1 MSDYSLDYSIAIR
14 DFQEARRRAA
24 LQEVMARLTRR
35 SIDLLP
41 FEEVRRRLQA
51 ESSSVKGLQEIPL
64 DSIVGSVGRYS
75 DFTRTFLPRQEADRD
90 RWARVKAAVSGMRG
104 LPPISVYQIGEAYFV
119 GDGHHRVSVAR
130 QLGARTIEA
139 YVTEIQTLVPL
150 SPDDEPEDVIL
161 KAEYADFL
169 RNTELDRSRPDAD
182 ISVTEPGRYS
192 LLEEH
197 IQVHRYFMGLE
208 QERDI
213 PFPEAAAHWYDE
225 VYLPVVRPIRRLGIL
240 LDFPERTEADLYLWI
255 SEHRAVLEESL
266 GWTVAPEV
274 AASDLAARR
283 AGRLSRIAAGVGE
296 GLRRL
301 FLPRELEPG
310 PAAGAWRRERL
321 NTRLED
327 RLFQD
332 VLVAVSGS
340 EASWRAVDQALVV
353 AGREPSQL
361 LGLHIVSQAA
371 SDTRVLEQSFLE
383 RAEAAR
389 AQAQFAQAEGEVA
402 EVICERARWAD
413 LVVASLSHPPGSDPT
428 ARLVSG
434 FRTLI
439 QRCPRPVL
447 AVPDAATNLGHAL
460 LAYDASPKAEE
471 ALYIAAYAA
480 SRWSME
486 LTVLTVPEGSG
497 EMPWAQ
503 ARARRYLERHA
514 IRAQYLAPHLPV
526 AKAILEVAEGEDCD
540 WILLGGYA
548 GPPVVEVVLGSTVDQ
563 VLREANL
570 PMLICR

>member
-1 MSDYSLDYSIAIR
+1 MSDYSIDYSIAIR

-41 FEEVRRRLQA
+41 FEEVRKRLQA
-51 ESSSVKGLQEIPL
+51 ESGLDKGLQEIPL

-75 DFTRTFLPRQEADRD
+75 DFTRTFLPRQETDQD

-119 GDGHHRVSVAR
+119 QDGHHRVSVAR

-139 YVTEIQTLVPL
+139 YVTEIQTIVPL

-161 KAEYADFL
+161 KAEYAEFL
-169 RNTELDRSRPDAD
+169 RNTQLDRTRPQAD
-182 ISVTEPGRYS
+182 LSVTEPGKYA

-208 QERDI
+208 QNRDI
-213 PFPEAAAHWYDE
+213 PLSDAAAHWYDE

-240 LDFPERTEADLYLWI
+240 LDFPERTEGDLYLWI
-255 SEHRAVLEESL
+255 SEHRAALEESL
-266 GWTVAPEV
+266 GWEVAPEV
-274 AASDLAARR
+274 VAGDLASRR
-283 AGRLSRIAAGVGE
+283 AGRLGNLAAGVWE
-296 GLRRL
+296 RLRQI
-301 FLPRELEPG
+301 FLPRELESG

-321 NTRLED
+321 NARLD
-327 RLFQD
+327 DHLFRD

-340 EASWRAVDQALVV
+340 EAGWRAVDQALVV
-353 AGREPSQL
+353 AGLETSQL
-361 LGLHIVSQAA
+361 LGLHV
-371 SDTRVLEQSFLE
+371 TLEAEADIHDLERSFLK
-383 RAEAAR
+383 RAGAAH
-389 AQAQFAQAEGEVA
+389 AQAQFAQAMGEVA

-413 LVVASLSHPPGSDPT
+413 LVVASLSHPPGLDP
-428 ARLVSG
+428 AERLASG

-447 AVPDAATNLGHAL
+447 AVPETATPLRHAL
-460 LAYDASPKAEE
+460 LAYDASPKSEE

-480 SRWSME
+480 SRWSMD
-486 LTVLTVPEGSG
+486 LTVLTVPEGG
-497 EMPWAQ
+497 TEMPWAQ
-503 ARARRYLERHA
+503 ERARRYLESHA

-526 AKAILEVAEGEDCD
+526 AKAVLDAAQREGCD
-540 WILLGGYA
+540 WILMGGYG
-548 GPPVVEVVLGSTVDQ
+548 GPPVVEVVLGSMVDQ
-563 VLREANL
+563 VLREAQL